1 MDKTSLSFLTNEW
14 HNNAKDQV
22 VLHAIYNLLSEP
34 YAPVLKGITPND
46 ISTSVCKLLSK
57 FGVIKS
63 PTGDIGTCSMLVQML
78 MNLLLDKGYFTNNEL
93 QSEIHNLFR
102 TVYNGDYI
110 ITLGP
115 F

>member
-46 ISTSVCKLLSK
+46 ISTSVCNFAFKVWRYKVSDRRHRHM
-57 FGVIKS
+57 FYVS
-63 PTGDIGTCSMLVQML
+63 TDA
-78 MNLLLDKGYFTNNEL
+78 NESL
-93 QSEIHNLFR
+93 A
-102 TVYNGDYI
+102 
-110 ITLGP
+110 
-115 F
+115 